1 MIKTLKK
8 PLRLLRRQL
17 FLIKQR
23 EMLSGLKNKDLTQFD
38 ELEFSEEHI
47 SVFKE
52 IIEKLKIKFS
62 AHELFMQ
69 MKERMSYAELSDLK
83 TLLAFLSANKNKP
96 QSKIGVETVIPQR
109 EKSQY
114 PDKLK
119 ILYITAQFPN
129 PIHGGGCRVFELI
142 KQKGAKHDVYLYTTY
157 VDEDSEAYKAIS
169 PYCKKIKK
177 VDPFCFDNTTE
188 DIYKFIGEK
197 PVDIVHY
204 EWYGAIVNYKSSLGK
219 QHVFTYMENVS
230 LRLLIDLNRNIN
242 CDDSWFNILK
252 ELFEM
257 LKIEL
262 MDPNQMDAQI
272 VVTKADGEFLKLFFP
287 YNDYYVVNC
296 GVDFS
301 DFCLPEIEP
310 EKKSIMFVGHYLHYP
325 NEDAVDYFM
334 NGIFPD
340 VLKEIPDVKIY
351 FVGAEPTEKVLSYHD
366 NKNIVVTGTVDDV
379 RPYMQK
385 ALVCMAPLV
394 SGAGIRTKVIQYA
407 ALKRVCVATT
417 IAQEGLSFKDGENIF
432 ITDEANVF
440 AQRLITL
447 LKNPAL
453 AQKMANNAFEL
464 AKEHYDYPQL
474 TLALYEVYSR
484 LESSEI
490 EHNNLNG

>member
-1 MIKTLKK
+1 MINILKK

-17 FLIKQR
+17 FLIRQNEK
-23 EMLSGLKNKDLTQFD
+23 LLGLKTKVATQYNEIDFNTEETELFD
-38 ELEFSEEHI
+38 E
-47 SVFKE
+47 
-52 IIEKLKIKFS
+52 IIKKLKIEYS
-62 AHELFMQ
+62 AHELLMHI
-69 MKERMSYAELSDLK
+69 KERMSYAELSELK
-83 TLLAFLSANKNKP
+83 NLLNFLNQNKNREH
-96 QSKIGVETVIPQR
+96 SKVGVETIVPQR
-109 EKSQY
+109 ALAQY
-114 PDKLK
+114 PEKLK

-142 KQKGAKHDVYLYTTY
+142 KQKGLKHDIYLYTTY
-157 VDEDSEAYKAIS
+157 VDGDAEAYKAIL

-188 DIYKFIGEK
+188 DIYKFIDEK
-197 PVDIVHY
+197 QADVVHY
-204 EWYGAIVNYKSSLGK
+204 EWYGSIVNYEKSLGK

-230 LRLLIDLNRNIN
+230 LRLLIDLNRKTK
-242 CDDSWFNILK
+242 CDDSWFSILI
-252 ELFEM
+252 ELFKM

-287 YNDYYVVNC
+287 YKDYYVVNC

-325 NEDAVDYFM
+325 NEDAVEFFM
-334 NGIFPD
+334 HKIFPD
-340 VLKEIPDVKIY
+340 VLKEIPDVKVY

-385 ALVCMAPLV
+385 ALVCMAPLI

-417 IAQEGLSFKDGENIF
+417 IAQEGLSFVDGENIF

-440 AQRLITL
+440 SQRLITL
-447 LKNPAL
+447 LKDPAL
-453 AQKMANNAFEL
+453 AQKMAKHAFEL
-464 AKEHYDYPQL
+464 AKENYDYPQL
-474 TLALYEVYSR
+474 TLALYEVYAR
-484 LESSEI
+484 LGSSEI
-490 EHNNLNG
+490 TSNRL